1 MIAASGRL
9 QLLGKRSGFCF
20 QSASRLNI
28 ELLRKFGDGLF
39 TVDGDKGQTLEMNE
53 GREGLRSGPPSF

>member
-39 TVDGDKGQTLEMNE
+39 TVDGDKD
-53 GREGLRSGPPSF
+53 